1 MRQKIRRII
10 PAVIFFATAVFTIC
24 AKLTV
29 ASGATASCPG
39 YKAYHVVETSNGLQA
54 SLVLNGAPC
63 NVFGQD
69 ISELMI
75 DVSFDTDS
83 RLHVHISDTAKV
95 QYQIPSSVISL
106 SKGQPGNRDNKNME
120 FIHTHNETTGFGFK
134 VVRDNE
140 VIFDTIGHVLVFEDQ
155 YLELTSSVPND
166 ANIYGL
172 GETPGWFRRNPYN
185 TTITLWNRDTP
196 ALFEENGYGSHA
208 VYMELRNSKFHG
220 CYLHNSHGMDVVLSD
235 GSLQYRVIG
244 GTLDL
249 YFFAGPTAL
258 DVVDQYTQLI
268 GRPNRIPYWALGFHN
283 CRFGYKSVYE
293 VNQVIANYS
302 AAHIPLEAAW
312 TDIEY
317 MEKYRDFTFDP
328 QNFPLEEM
336 QKQLEFLHKRRQK
349 MVLIIDPAIHV
360 NNEYGPYIRGQEQ
373 DVFVRNADGS
383 EFIGQVWPGYTAFPD
398 WFASNVSR
406 WWSGELRRYFDQLP
420 IDGMWIDMNEAASFC
435 TGSCGSGKP
444 VGTVPPLPWE
454 KSPEPHR
461 PLSNDT
467 FLVPPY
473 AIHSRYIELSK
484 MTLETT
490 AVHANGII
498 DYHVHN
504 LYGYME
510 SKLIYEFLRNYR
522 PNIRPFV
529 LSRSTFAGSGAF
541 ISHWTGDNAA
551 TWQDM
556 HLSIASMFEFGIFGI
571 PMVGSDICGFYQN
584 ATEELCARWIEL
596 GAFYPFSRSHNSL
609 FAYPQEPYRWESVA
623 EAARRALG
631 IRYTLL
637 PYIYSCYQDA
647 VERGW
652 PVVRPLV
659 FEYPHAKVADNDRQ
673 LLVGDSILVSP
684 VLSAGARTVK
694 AFFPAG
700 LWYSWHD
707 SHSVI
712 EATND
717 VVTLDAP
724 LEHVNVHIRGGRIVP
739 AQHPEMTTEQ
749 VRQNDYELLVATDSN
764 GAAIGQLY
772 IDDGQTL
779 DTLHRWV
786 DFTFHKRTLWI
797 RQRSGQFAINHPL
810 SKLVLLGVSGVYKAL
825 VNGEYVQC
833 TISSI
838 GNHTEIAG
846 LNISLEKDSKLTLE
860 AIH

>member
-1 MRQKIRRII
+1 M
-10 PAVIFFATAVFTIC
+10 
-24 AKLTV
+24 
-29 ASGATASCPG
+29 ASSASVSCPG
-39 YKAYHVVETSNGLQA
+39 YKARHVTEIGNGIQTSLM
-54 SLVLNGAPC
+54 LNGPPC
-63 NVFGQD
+63 NIYGQD
-69 ISELMI
+69 ISELI
-75 DVSFDTDS
+75 LDVSFDTNN
-83 RLHVHISDTAKV
+83 RLHVHISDTANT
-95 QYQIPSSVISL
+95 QYQIPPSVISL
-106 SKGQPGNRDNKNME
+106 NKGQKIDKQKGNFE
-120 FIHTHNETTGFGFK
+120 FIHSHNRTTGFGFK
-134 VVRDNE
+134 VVRDSE

-155 YLELTSSVPND
+155 YLELTSSVPTD

-208 VYMELRNSKFHG
+208 VYMELRNNSKFHG

-235 GSLQYRVIG
+235 GSLQYRVLG

-258 DVVDQYTQLI
+258 DVIDQYTQLV
-268 GRPNRIPYWALGFHN
+268 GRPNRIPFWALGFHN
-283 CRFGYKSVYE
+283 CRFGYTSVYE

-302 AAHIPLEAAW
+302 AARIPLEAAW

-336 QKQLEFLHKRRQK
+336 QKQLDFLHEHGQK

-360 NNEYGPYIRGQEQ
+360 NNEYGPYTRGQEQ
-373 DVFVRNADGS
+373 DVFMRNADGS

-398 WFASNVSR
+398 WFAANVSQ
-406 WWSGELRRYFDQLP
+406 WWNEELRRYFDKLQ

-435 TGSCGSGKP
+435 TGSCGSGEPIGKI
-444 VGTVPPLPWE
+444 PPLPWE

-461 PLSNDT
+461 SLNTSNT

-510 SKLIYEFLRNYR
+510 SKLTYEFLRNYR

-571 PMVGSDICGFYQN
+571 PMVGADICGFYQN

-609 FAYPQEPYRWESVA
+609 FAYPQEPYRWKSVA

-659 FEYPHAKVADNDRQ
+659 FEYPSIDKVADNDRQ
-673 LLVGDSILVSP
+673 LLVGNSILVSP
-684 VLSAGARTVK
+684 VLSAGARTVE

-700 LWYSWHD
+700 LWYSWYG
-707 SHSVI
+707 SHVVI
-712 EATND
+712 EASNN
-717 VVTLDAP
+717 VVTLNAP
-724 LEHVNVHIRGGRIVP
+724 LEHINVHIRGGQIVP
-739 AQHPEMTTEQ
+739 TQHPEMTTEE
-749 VRQNDYELLVATDSN
+749 VRQNDYELIVAVDAN
-764 GAAIGQLY
+764 GAAAGQLY

-779 DTLHRWV
+779 DTPHRWI
-786 DFTFHKRTLWI
+786 DFTFYERTLWI
-797 RQRSGQFAINHPL
+797 RQRSGQLAIRRPL
-810 SKLVLLGVSGVYKAL
+810 SALVLLGVSGIHKVQ

-833 TISSI
+833 AINSI
-838 GNHTEIAG
+838 GNHTEITG
-846 LNISLEKDSKLTLE
+846 LNISLQTNSRLTLE
-860 AIH
+860 SIH